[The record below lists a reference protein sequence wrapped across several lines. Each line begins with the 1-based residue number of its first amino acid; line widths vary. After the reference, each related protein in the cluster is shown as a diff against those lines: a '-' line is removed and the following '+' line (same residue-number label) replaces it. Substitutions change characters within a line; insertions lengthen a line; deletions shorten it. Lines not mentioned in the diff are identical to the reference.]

1 MIKESF
7 SKDQS
12 LNDKLDFKNM
22 VILAIAT
29 SIDALAV
36 GITYAFLDVTN
47 IFISFAIIGV
57 ITFFISMIGVKIGNK
72 FGNKYGTRAEFVG
85 GIILIMIGLKVL
97 LEHTILK

>member
-29 SIDALAV
+29 SIDAFAV

-85 GIILIMIGLKVL
+85 GIILIVIGLKVL